1 MSLLYFHRVDST
13 EHENRT
19 QFRFGVN
26 PFILGGFKIGKMTY
40 WKKIPVV
47 QIEHS

>member
-1 MSLLYFHRVDST
+1 MSLLQFDRVDGP

-19 QFRFGVN
+19 QLRFGVN
-26 PFILGGFKIGKMTY
+26 PFVPSGFKIRKMGY

-47 QIEHS
+47 QI